1 MAMTQPH
8 VEKKWS
14 MKASIELI
22 VFFALFV
29 FAVVLLAP
37 KRVWADDPTSR
48 YVSLTPIP
56 TRNLPASSTN
66 GVAVQFQI
74 WDAATGGNLISTE
87 PHTVDTNN
95 ASNITND
102 HGFTDLLLGRGQPG
116 GLSPNNYLP
125 GQSRYL
131 DVIYVATG
139 TSVLTARIP
148 LYASAFSISPGPQG
162 PAGPQ
167 GPVGPQGPAGPAS
180 AITGVTAGTNLIGGG
195 TTGNVT
201 LNLNVA
207 ATDARYAQLGASNT
221 FAASQNVNGNF
232 FSSGSIGSGNS
243 LTVSQSCQAA
253 RCISWASAFFADS
266 LGNTTNSGNTTTF
279 GNTQTYGLLRSENGG
294 LSLGG
299 TAALSV
305 DAPGK
310 PGGRFTV
317 LPNGNVGIGT
327 TTPGYTLDVAGS
339 AHVGGNSLRVEGG
352 ISAGGQYAVAV
363 DGLEGLVSQFQTPTE
378 VPGGRFMILPNG
390 NVGIGNPSPQN
401 RLDVR
406 GNVGASGT
414 LITGSDITSNGQIL
428 AQSNIVSGARVIASK
443 GFLGMCMIPGTG
455 PVQYAGVSCDVAFD
469 LAEMYPSLEPTEP
482 GDVLIVGYPSSPA
495 ASVRRSTGPYDGRL
509 LGVVSTSPGLVLEG
523 EHVYM
528 AGDNTKLITAN
539 TTVVGLAGR
548 VPVKVSMENGP
559 VLVGDPLTSS
569 STPGVA
575 MKATRA
581 GKVLGY
587 ALESMSMDG
596 KVLVFVEPGYY
607 IPPKQLDLLNRID
620 ELETQ
625 VSELQG
631 LKAQALEREAELEQD
646 RSRLTETVDVLKAR
660 LERLERAFGSRVVA
674 ARAE

>member
-22 VFFALFV
+22 VFFALMIV
-29 FAVVLLAP
+29 AVVLLAP

-56 TRNLPASSTN
+56 TRNLQASSTN

-102 HGFTDLLLGRGQPG
+102 HGFTDLLLGRGQLG
-116 GLSPNNYLP
+116 GLNPNNYVP

-139 TSVLTARIP
+139 TSALAARIP

-201 LNLNVA
+201 LSLNTA
-207 ATDARYAQLGASNT
+207 ATDARYAQLGASNS
-221 FAASQNVNGNF
+221 FSGDLS
-232 FSSGSIGSGNS
+232 SSGTISAGNS
-243 LTVSQSCQAA
+243 LSIMHSCGLAA
-253 RCISWASAFFADS
+253 KCVGYTSAFLADS
-266 LGNTTNSGNTTTF
+266 LGNTSNSGNTATGGNTTTF
-279 GNTQTYGLLRSENGG
+279 GNTQTFGILRSENGG

-299 TAALSV
+299 FAPLSV
-305 DAPGK
+305 DAPGI

-327 TTPGYTLDVAGS
+327 TTPAYTLDVSGS
-339 AHVGGNSLRVEGG
+339 AHIQGNSLRVEGG
-352 ISAGGQYAVAV
+352 ISAGGQYAVSI

-443 GFLGMCMIPGTG
+443 GFMGMCMIPGTG

-495 ASVRRSTGPYDGRL
+495 ASVRKSTGPNDGRL

-523 EHVYM
+523 KHVYM
-528 AGDNTKLITAN
+528 AGDNTKLVTAN
-539 TTVVGLAGR
+539 KTVVGLAGR

-559 VLVGDPLTSS
+559 IQVGDPLTSS

-575 MKATRA
+575 MKASRA

-625 VSELQG
+625 VSELQA
-631 LKAQALEREAELEQD
+631 LKVQALERSLEKVHE
-646 RSRLTETVDVLKAR
+646 S
-660 LERLERAFGSRVVA
+660 ERL
-674 ARAE
+674 AEVME